1 MFWNPG
7 AGSWQVAGDA
17 FFTPRL
23 SSHNWVTTFSTSA
36 QHGVGKNEPC
46 ALELPIFST
55 SNCNRFETMNTN
67 QSTTL
72 HFLALQRRARHT
84 SWTEFNRLPER
95 WMKVI
100 NQAAI
105 YVYVYKN
112 SFDCATV
119 LCTWYSNTKMA
130 KYKTIEINHIMK
142 IASSRWLRW
151 KRKINPNPWVLVP
164 VSNNQWS

>member
-1 MFWNPG
+1 MHLMHCWLVSTTTANATGSLSYHKYLLIVVSVNLKSPMFWNPG

-100 NQAAI
+100 TQAA
-105 YVYVYKN
+105 
-112 SFDCATV
+112 
-119 LCTWYSNTKMA
+119 
-130 KYKTIEINHIMK
+130 KTNHT
-142 IASSRWLRW
+142 S
-151 KRKINPNPWVLVP
+151 
-164 VSNNQWS
+164 